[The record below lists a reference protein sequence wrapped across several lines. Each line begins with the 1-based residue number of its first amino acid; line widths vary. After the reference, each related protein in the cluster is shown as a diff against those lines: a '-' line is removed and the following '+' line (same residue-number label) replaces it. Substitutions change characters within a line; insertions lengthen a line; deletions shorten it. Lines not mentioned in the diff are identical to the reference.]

1 MNNRRYPASLFVIG
15 FITNVIFH
23 FFWLFVPAIILL
35 LIGIFAEPCFV
46 IGTTVLVIDVLLSLI
61 EQIRIRNAFLQESDN
76 PSFKAFQDALS
87 KDGNWRDNMADFV
100 NHNAFEPQDQ
110 NEDDSENEDK

>member
-1 MNNRRYPASLFVIG
+1 MNNRRYPSSLFVIG
-15 FITNVIFH
+15 VITNIVFH

-76 PSFKAFQDALS
+76 PSFKAFQDVLS

-110 NEDDSENEDK
+110 NDSENEDK